1 MARRD
6 VDLVVRARDEAAKVI
21 ESITKAVK
29 DFTEG
34 QTALESRAGKTES
47 SLSKLGAAF
56 ATLDKSISGIAG
68 IQKMSENFDKARGS
82 YDKLRESVEKG
93 RAEFSKTERDLRQA
107 EAALTRYT
115 EKLRGA
121 EAAFN
126 RQERVTKRAQQAQR
140 DLSREYDRTVA
151 AQQRAIAAQDKLPQQ
166 IERQAMAVA
175 RAEANYRR
183 LESQINSTTEPTR
196 RLQASFE
203 SSITALQRQEER
215 LRSLQTRYLTLNG
228 EIARSS
234 EAMTR
239 MRGSIATA
247 NTDVARNEAILGRM
261 GQNYER
267 LRMQVAA
274 SEQNQRKLATE
285 VARTGGAL
293 AAQEGQLQRAR
304 NEMARYA
311 GQTKEADQALAR
323 LAQQG
328 AGALRREFL
337 EQVRSLKTAETAYK
351 QMTEVV
357 SRMAAEIGRVGVPT
371 RKMAEDFARAKISAA
386 QAKTEFQQQQVM
398 VHRLRQT
405 YAEMGGSLASV
416 EQTQRRFT
424 GIQQQTRSAMQETAA
439 AADRKRAALQ
449 AIYGSATQAA
459 NANLR
464 LASSAN
470 QVAGATRQATQ
481 NTLGLRDAY
490 NQLYGGSRQSL
501 SLLQR
506 IRGEVLALTASYIGL
521 FAAFRGI
528 NNVVGAIQRLEAAQ
542 SRLNVIFDGDE
553 MMSARELDFIR
564 RNADRLGIAFG
575 DLADLYTKFAVAS
588 RGTRLEG
595 EATRDIFIAVAEAAR
610 VNKAPL
616 DKIRLTF
623 LALEQMVSK
632 GTVQMEELRRQLG
645 DQLPGAFQLMA
656 DAAARAGLITDRFAT
671 RELSDLIQNGQLS
684 SDILITF
691 AEVLRERFGPGLEAA
706 LNTTT
711 TAIGRFQNAAF
722 QATLAIGRGNFERA
736 IIDLLNALSETI
748 SSGRFISMME
758 RLGNF
763 LATMAN
769 MAQLAAENFRVLAV
783 AAGIFIGIKLTPFII
798 GVIGSLINMATGLRT
813 VATSATTAG
822 ASLTALRAQMAATT
836 STAQA
841 LRVALAAPMVATG
854 IGLAVSLI
862 GAGLA
867 LWATRTNDAT
877 EALVDHRRMLDE
889 IKNLYEAVNGELDT
903 WRERLTGVNETAL
916 RGNLDQLREQ
926 YREMLRDL
934 TRQFDWRE
942 ITLPQLFTRAGRG
955 ALQAP
960 DAVRQLVAEFE
971 RGDIKA
977 RQFRDELNSLAE
989 SVLGQNDA
997 FDRAIRTYV
1006 STIDRLIEL
1015 EDAIGANED
1024 ALVALT
1030 GESEEAEAALRR
1042 LNGVVEEVIDAEAE
1056 AARRAE
1062 EYAAALGALG
1072 QLVPGV
1078 AEELKRLEDIAK
1090 LEAARD
1096 AALELADNYGQ
1107 VVEVLRLFERGL
1119 DSINSRANNLEGFFS
1134 ALRFGAPTEGYI
1146 AGGRVPTQRTA
1157 AEVEELVRATT
1168 DLARQMGLN
1177 ARDLLAVMSFE
1188 TGGTLDP
1195 WQAGPTTRWGQHR
1208 GLIQWGEPQ
1217 RARYG
1222 VSESSTITE
1231 QVMAAGRYLADAG
1244 VQAGDGIAQVY
1255 AAILAGDARRLD
1267 ASDIAAGGVVRNVT
1281 EAVSGEQ
1288 FRGHIANADAMLAA
1302 YSGVVQQMDEA
1313 AREAE
1318 RRAEQERRFNETI
1331 GERIASQEFEL
1342 GLMGQA
1348 TEEAEVARAIRQAEL
1363 EAQRAGTQLTAEQR
1377 AELERVTRER
1387 VRAEEAA
1394 RRQQEIE
1401 RGNTE
1406 EMRRA
1411 RAAQEEVNQLTAQ
1424 RAAMVREMAMAEEQG
1439 DRGRVEEL
1447 RGQLQEVNQQLIAAI
1462 DNAMRMWEAVGG
1474 QAATTA
1480 IAQLRT
1486 ARYEAQNFANEADNA
1501 RIKWERVADLLVN
1514 GLTRAFDQFARSVAE
1529 GKSVG
1534 EAAREAFLQFAAD
1547 FLIEIG
1553 KMIVQQMIL
1562 NMLRAA
1568 FGGTPFGAMIGL
1580 GHTGGLVGSSRVGSG
1595 NSSRRVDPGM
1605 FAGAMRY
1612 HTGGIVG
1619 LRPGEVPIIAKK
1631 NEEVLTED
1639 DPRHMFNASGQ
1650 SGAQQSKSMKI
1661 VNAFDA
1667 ADMLN
1672 EALGSAE
1679 GEEVFINYVRRN
1691 ATAIRSVLG

>member
-34 QTALESRAGKTES
+34 QTALESRSGKTES

-56 ATLDKSISGIAG
+56 ATLEKSISGLDG
-68 IQKMSENFDKARGS
+68 IQRMSDNFDKARGS
-82 YDKLRESVEKG
+82 YDKLRESVERG
-93 RAEFSKTERDLRQA
+93 RAEFSKSERDLRQA
-107 EAALTRYT
+107 DAALTRYT

-121 EAAFN
+121 EAAMN
-126 RQERVTKRAQQAQR
+126 RQQAVTKRAQQAQR
-140 DLSREYDRTVA
+140 ELAQEYARTGA

-183 LESQINSTTEPTR
+183 LETQINSTTEPTR

-203 SSITALQRQEER
+203 ASGNALDRQQDR
-215 LRSLQTRYLTLNG
+215 LQALKTRYMTLNS

-234 EAMTR
+234 ETMNR
-239 MRGSIATA
+239 LRGSMASA
-247 NTDVARNEAILGRM
+247 NSDVARNEAILARM

-267 LRMQVAA
+267 LRMQVSA
-274 SEQNQRKLATE
+274 SEQNQRRLATE

-293 AAQEGQLQRAR
+293 AQQEGQLQRAR
-304 NEMARYA
+304 NEMARFA
-311 GQTKEADQALAR
+311 GQTKEADQALAG
-323 LAQQG
+323 LAQKG
-328 AGALRREFL
+328 AAALRREFL
-337 EQVRSLKTAETAYK
+337 EQVRSLKTAEEAYR
-351 QMTEVV
+351 QMTDVV
-357 SRMAAEIGRVGVPT
+357 TRLASEIGRVGVPT
-371 RKMAEDFARAKISAA
+371 RKMAEDFAKARVSAA

-405 YAEMGGSLASV
+405 YAEMGGSLTSV

-424 GIQQQTRSAMQETAA
+424 GIQQQTRAAMAETAA

-449 AIYGSATQAA
+449 AIYGSA
-459 NANLR
+459 N
-464 LASSAN
+464 
-470 QVAGATRQATQ
+470 QATQ
-481 NTLGLRDAY
+481 ANTRLAGSAGQVADATRRAAQSTLGLRDAY

-506 IRGEVLALTASYIGL
+506 IRGEVLALTASYVGL

-542 SRLNVIFDGDE
+542 SRLNVIFDGDQ
-553 MMSARELDFIR
+553 MLAARELDFIR

-706 LNTTT
+706 LDTTT

-722 QATLAIGRGNFERA
+722 QATLAIGQGRFERA
-736 IIDLLNALSETI
+736 IIDLLNALSAMVT
-748 SSGRFISMME
+748 SGRFISMME
-758 RLGNF
+758 RLGGF
-763 LATMAN
+763 LAVLAN
-769 MAQLAAENFRVLAV
+769 TAQLAAENFRVLAV
-783 AAGIFIGIKLTPFII
+783 AAGIFIGIKLTPFVI
-798 GVIGSLINMATGLRT
+798 GVLGSLINLAVGMRNVTN
-813 VATSATTAG
+813 SATTAG
-822 ASLTALRAQMAATT
+822 ASLTTLRAQMAATT

-889 IKNLYEAVNGELDT
+889 IRNLYDAIDGNLER
-903 WRERLTGVNETAL
+903 WRERLEGVNELAL
-916 RGNLDQLREQ
+916 RANLDQLREQ
-926 YREMLRDL
+926 YREIIRDFS
-934 TRQFDWRE
+934 RQFDWRE
-942 ITLPQLFTRAGRG
+942 ITLPQLISRAGRG

-960 DAVRQLVAEFE
+960 DAVRALVAEFE
-971 RGDIKA
+971 RGEISA
-977 RQFRDELNSLAE
+977 RQFRDELNSISE

-997 FDRAIRTYV
+997 FDRSIRTFV
-1006 STIDRLIEL
+1006 TTIDRLIEL
-1015 EDAIGANED
+1015 EDAINANED
-1024 ALVALT
+1024 ALIALT
-1030 GESEEAEAALRR
+1030 GETDEAEAALRR
-1042 LNGVVEEVIDAEAE
+1042 LNGVIEEVEDAEAL

-1062 EYAAALGALG
+1062 EFAAAMRELG
-1072 QLVPGV
+1072 QAIPEV
-1078 AEELKRLEDIAK
+1078 AAELKRMEEIS
-1090 LEAARD
+1090 
-1096 AALELADNYGQ
+1096 ALETLRDQALALADSFEQ
-1107 VVEVLRLFERGL
+1107 AEAVRALFERGL
-1119 DSINSRANNLEGFFS
+1119 SRLEAQGNNLEGYFS

-1195 WQAGPTTRWGQHR
+1195 WQRGPTTQWGQHR

-1255 AAILAGDARRLD
+1255 AAVLAGDARRLN
-1267 ASDIAAGGVVRNVT
+1267 ASDVNNGGVIRNVT
-1281 EAVSGEQ
+1281 EAVTGEQ
-1288 FRGHIANADAMLAA
+1288 FRGHIANADAMLSA
-1302 YSGVVQQMDEA
+1302 YSGVVTQMNEA

-1342 GLMGQA
+1342 GLMGRA

-1377 AELERVTRER
+1377 QELERVTRER

-1394 RRQQEIE
+1394 RRQREIE

-1406 EMRRA
+1406 EA
-1411 RAAQEEVNQLTAQ
+1411 RAAAAAQERVNQLTAQ

-1447 RGQLQEVNQQLIAAI
+1447 RNELQEVNRQLIEAI
-1462 DNAMRMWEAVGG
+1462 DNAMQMWEAVGG

-1480 IAQLRT
+1480 IQQLRT

-1580 GHTGGLVGSSRVGSG
+1580 RHSGGLVGNGGGQR
-1595 NSSRRVDPGM
+1595 RRVNPAA
-1605 FAGAMRY
+1605 FAGAARY

-1619 LRPGEVPIIAKK
+1619 LRPGEVPIIAKR

-1639 DPRHMFNASGQ
+1639 DPRHMFNGGGTGTGQ
-1650 SGAQQSKSMKI
+1650 PQSKSMKI
-1661 VNAFDA
+1661 INAFDA

-1691 ATAIRSVLG
+1691 AAAIRSVLG